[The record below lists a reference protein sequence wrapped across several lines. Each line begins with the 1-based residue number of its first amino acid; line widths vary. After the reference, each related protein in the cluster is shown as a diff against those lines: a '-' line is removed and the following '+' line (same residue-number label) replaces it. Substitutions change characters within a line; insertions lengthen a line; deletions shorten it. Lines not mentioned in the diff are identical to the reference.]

1 MLKLFPVL
9 LVLATLLCSLV
20 SGFLFAFSVVVM
32 PGIKSLGDREFVRA
46 FQVMDRVIQN
56 NQPVFVLVWLGSVV
70 ALIAAAAVGF
80 GQLDKTGRVLLLG
93 AAAVYL
99 LGVQL
104 PTLAVNVPLNN
115 QLQSVQVETLD
126 APGLQAAREAFEPR
140 WNRWNLL
147 RTLLSVL
154 VAAALIV
161 LVLRQ

>member
-1 MLKLFPVL
+1 MNVFSVL

-70 ALIAAAAVGF
+70 ALIAAAVVGF
-80 GQLDKTGRVLLLG
+80 GQLDKPGRVLILV
-93 AAAVYL
+93 AVAVYL

-115 QLQSVQVETLD
+115 QLQAVQVETLD
-126 APGLQAAREAFEPR
+126 APGLQAARRTFEPR

-147 RTLLSVL
+147 RTLLSVF

>member
-1 MLKLFPVL
+1 MNVFPIL

-20 SGFLFAFSVVVM
+20 SGFLFAFAVVVM
-32 PGIKSLGDREFVRA
+32 PGIRALDDGGFIRA

-56 NQPVFVLVWLGSVV
+56 NQPVFVLTWLGSVV
-70 ALIAAAAVGF
+70 ALVGAAAVGF
-80 GQLDKTGRVLLLG
+80 GQLDRVGRVLMLS
-93 AAAVYL
+93 AVAVYL

-115 QLQSVQVETLD
+115 RLQSVEVETLD
-126 APGLQAAREAFEPR
+126 APALHNAREAFEPR

-161 LVLRQ
+161 QVLRL